1 MSTEPLPADDAAH
14 NYAPPTPAAP
24 PSRSE
29 PTLGTLVNSLV
40 RGTPDS
46 VLALCVIVGLV
57 GAGVL
62 VLAVS
67 LWSRAIPP
75 LILLSAFGAWGMVDR
90 VGSNASGAGR
100 IGVALARATI
110 ILVSFA
116 AVGAMI
122 LTFLGVAIGTWI
134 S

>member
-1 MSTEPLPADDAAH
+1 MSTEPLPADDAAQ
-14 NYAPPTPAAP
+14 NYAPPTPATPATNA
-24 PSRSE
+24 E
-29 PTLGTLVNSLV
+29 PTLGTLVTSLV
-40 RGTPDS
+40 RGTPDT

-90 VGSNASGAGR
+90 VDNTSGAGR
-100 IGVALARATI
+100 IGVAVARATI

>member
-1 MSTEPLPADDAAH
+1 MTREHLQADDVAAGIATAPADQQLD
-14 NYAPPTPAAP
+14 
-24 PSRSE
+24 RSE
-29 PTLGTLVNSLV
+29 PTLGELVTSLV
-40 RGTPDS
+40 RGTPDT
-46 VLALCVIVGLV
+46 VLAICVIVGLV
-57 GAGVL
+57 GSGVL
-62 VLAVS
+62 ALAVS

-90 VGSNASGAGR
+90 ARHAAGARGM
-100 IGVALARATI
+100 GVAVARAVI